1 MLLNINNARN
11 MLPNIGILLS
21 SNMIFSSGVFLFPLF
36 QGYVSNKYLFIAMGI
51 LFVWSLG
58 IGLFLKYRSVFEI
71 NTALI
76 LFTCVF
82 FALELM
88 FSGGAAAAAVSI
100 AGQPELRWYAFTTNF
115 FCMII
120 SLMAGMYAEAKI
132 LGYRD
137 SNGSSLWQKNI
148 ERYVDY
154 SKYQILAV
162 LPLSSIEG
170 EKRLQSIRFSVIAV
184 GTANIPLLFQIYLG
198 GSDNA
203 VFLVVPILTG
213 TFAYINFKNFGPGLL
228 RLLLLKKIEKIH
240 GRRFNN
246 ADLEQIQELRRTFFL
261 SRWLMKDYVKPTNNR
276 TAAND
281 AVQRK

>member
-1 MLLNINNARN
+1 
-11 MLPNIGILLS
+11 MLPNIGILLAG
-21 SNMIFSSGVFLFPLF
+21 NMIFSSGIFLFPLF
-36 QGYVSNKYLFIAMGI
+36 EGSVSNKYLFIVMGI
-51 LFVWSLG
+51 LFFWGLG
-58 IGLFLKYRSVFEI
+58 VGLFLKYRSVFEI

-76 LFTCVF
+76 LFICIF

-100 AGQPELRWYAFTTNF
+100 AGQPELRWYAFTTNV

-120 SLMAGMYAEAKI
+120 SLTAGMYAEARI

-137 SNGSSLWQKNI
+137 SDSSSPWQKNI
-148 ERYVDY
+148 ERHVDF
-154 SKYQILAV
+154 SKYQILVV
-162 LPLSSIEG
+162 LSQSSAEA
-170 EKRLQSIRFSVIAV
+170 EKRLQSVRFSVIAV
-184 GTANIPLLFQIYLG
+184 GAANIPLLFQIYLG

-203 VFLVVPILTG
+203 IFLVVPVLTG
-213 TFAYINFKNFGPGLL
+213 TLAYINFKNFGPGLL

-261 SRWLMKDYVKPTNNR
+261 SRWLMKDYVKPTS
-276 TAAND
+276 TSKAAVANGV
-281 AVQRK
+281 VQRK